1 MEPSETAD
9 NANEWENDA
18 DIAVAMRALGE
29 PDALFRVSRRRL
41 RIKLI
46 AGIGLMIYGL
56 VANYFWWV
64 HGPGRFGHVQ
74 FELLILPPILGVG
87 LLRAMFRSRRLRVLI
102 YPTGLLRLQDGEVES
117 IPWKSIDVVKI
128 RVAGTVPII
137 ERDADG
143 AVAVCWLPIAAPNVM
158 VWTTWIEVSSEE
170 NAPTRI
176 SSALADYPDLAE
188 RIQRETFAL
197 LWPKVLSELASGR
210 TVPFGELLA
219 THMGLFNGKRLLP
232 WAEIK
237 EITISQKA
245 FAVKR
250 HGGWLPWY
258 AKDVSAMP
266 NPHVL
271 IAIANSL
278 GQQAS
283 EEPDDDDEEEKT

>member
-1 MEPSETAD
+1 MEPSEVAD
-9 NANEWENDA
+9 NTNEWENDA
-18 DIAVAMRALGE
+18 DIAVATRALGE
-29 PDALFRVSRRRL
+29 PDALFRVSRSRL
-41 RIKLI
+41 RVKLF
-46 AGIGLMIYGL
+46 AGIGLMIYGV

-117 IPWKSIDVVKI
+117 ITWKSVDIVKI

-137 ERDADG
+137 ERDTDG

-158 VWTTWIEVSSEE
+158 VWTTWIEISSEE
-170 NAPTRI
+170 DTPTRI
-176 SSALADYPDLAE
+176 SSALADYPALAE
-188 RIQRETFAL
+188 RIQRETFAI
-197 LWPKVLSELASGR
+197 LWPNVLSELASGR
-210 TVPFGELLA
+210 TVPFGDLLA
-219 THMGLFNGKRLLP
+219 TPAGLFNGKRLLP

-237 EITISQKA
+237 EITISQKS

-250 HGGWLPWY
+250 HGGWLPWF
-258 AKDVSAMP
+258 AKDVSAIP

-271 IAIANSL
+271 IAIANMF
-278 GQQAS
+278 GQRTS
-283 EEPDDDDEEEKT
+283 EEPEDDEAEE

>member
-18 DIAVAMRALGE
+18 DIAVATRALGE
-29 PDALFRVSRRRL
+29 PDALFRISRSRL
-41 RIKLI
+41 RVKLF

-56 VANYFWWV
+56 VANYLWWV

-143 AVAVCWLPIAAPNVM
+143 AVAVCWLPIVAPKVM
-158 VWTTWIEVSSEE
+158 VWTTWIEVSSED
-170 NAPTRI
+170 NDPTRI

-197 LWPKVLSELASGR
+197 LWPKILSELASGIP
-210 TVPFGELLA
+210 VPFGELLA
-219 THMGLFNGKRLLP
+219 TPTGLFNGKRLLP

-250 HGGWLPWY
+250 HGGWLPWF

-271 IAIANSL
+271 IAIANML
-278 GQQAS
+278 GQQTI
-283 EEPDDDDEEEKT
+283 EELDEDDDKE